1 MALRHV
7 IQNANS
13 PLHTLDRVQITLYLP
28 QRVAEQE
35 YSLRAVGISPM
46 KATPLWT
53 YQEAFDPE
61 LEEEKGYSVAD
72 AAHHIALVTVQDRP
86 RTLKNLEFALRGGIA
101 WEQGQMF

>member
-7 IQNANS
+7 IQNAQS
-13 PLHTLDRVQITLYLP
+13 PLHTLDRVQTTLYLP
-28 QRVAEQE
+28 QRVGSHE
-35 YSLRAVGISPM
+35 YSIRAVGISPM

-53 YQEAFDPE
+53 YQEAFDPD
-61 LEEEKGYSVAD
+61 LEEEKGYSAAD
-72 AAHHIALVTVQDRP
+72 ALHHIALVTIQDRP